1 MNTCLFR
8 AQKLPP
14 SRFGLDMFFQ
24 MFTKSKLRSLLN
36 EGDIT
41 EYEEK
46 KFYADVR
53 AYLEAGV
60 NYALKSFAI

>member
-1 MNTCLFR
+1 
-8 AQKLPP
+8 
-14 SRFGLDMFFQ
+14 MFLQ

-60 NYALKSFAI
+60 NYALSHLPFKDDVIK

>member
-1 MNTCLFR
+1 M
-8 AQKLPP
+8 
-14 SRFGLDMFFQ
+14 
-24 MFTKSKLRSLLN
+24 LN

-60 NYALKSFAI
+60 NYALSHLPIMKFL

>member
-1 MNTCLFR
+1 
-8 AQKLPP
+8 
-14 SRFGLDMFFQ
+14 

-46 KFYADVR
+46 KFYTGVR

-60 NYALKSFAI
+60 NYTLKSFTI